1 MIGEIPKDSAVAS
14 ALAKT
19 LGTTVDDLYGQ
30 FKCEDGTIDFEA
42 LKQSQRY
49 TGRIYDPYKG
59 MNRLWCERVEN
70 FYVVDNGDGKVGDG
84 DLYMKADGYLIPD
97 GQMEFRHAI
106 LGRKYEK
113 TGKEPSQSKDDLRLT
128 LEDERILSAVCTLRG
143 QIFTDETFIS
153 GLRLLCEF
161 DLKLRMRH
169 Y

>member
-1 MIGEIPKDSAVAS
+1 MSMICNIPKDMPVIS

-19 LGTTVDDLYGQ
+19 LGTTVGDLYGQ
-30 FKCEDGTIDFEA
+30 FKGEEGAIDLEA

-49 TGRIYDPYKG
+49 AGRIYDPY
-59 MNRLWCERVEN
+59 RYTIPCERLEN

-106 LGRKYEK
+106 LGGKYET
-113 TGKEPSQSKDDLRLT
+113 TGKEPWQSNDDPRLT
-128 LEDERILSAVCTLRG
+128 AEDERLLSAVISLKG
-143 QIFTDETFIS
+143 QAFADATFVS

-161 DLKLRMRH
+161 DLKFRMRR
-169 Y
+169 